1 MSDKEKSEKKVD
13 NSSKSTTDNKDSN
26 ELEVSSKKSLS
37 VKENLD
43 KSEKKAEK
51 AEKKV
56 EKAEKKVEKAEKK
69 VEKAEKKVEKV
80 EKKVEKVEKK
90 VEKPEKKA
98 EKPEKKA
105 EKSERKAEK
114 VENKSNKAEEKV
126 EKADEKIE
134 NSENETDVVEAS
146 PAKQLKKKKEIIRV
160 LRELVNGV
168 ENKDTFSN
176 VKDLQNA
183 WKDIGQINNSKDKS
197 LWTTYNAL
205 LDRFYDN
212 RSIYFEL
219 KDLDRK
225 KNLELKNAI
234 CEKAEKLI
242 DNSNIM
248 KAVSSLNELHAEFKH
263 IGPVERNKQEDIW
276 NRLKNASD
284 EVYKKKKDFIANI
297 KVSLNENL
305 EKKTKLLEEINKIKN
320 FKSENFKDWNNSTK
334 QVLSLKDKWNS
345 IGGVPKTSTRN
356 ISKEFWNSF
365 KEFFSNK
372 SKFFKKIDDSFKAN
386 LDLKQAIVD
395 KVNELKSSDDWENTS
410 KEIQS
415 LQQEWKKIGKVPI
428 KQKDSIFK
436 EFKDA
441 CNFFYERMRVEDK
454 DTIKMYEDNLE
465 KKLNTCE
472 AIEKLLENKDFDQD
486 EFFKLQVKFLE
497 IGHVP
502 KDKVDTVK
510 DKFKKTIDVVV
521 EKSSSLMN
529 KDDFD
534 KFKFIIELNSLA
546 KNPYSKNKIIKKKS
560 DLIKKINSIQ
570 SEIKN
575 LKNNIYYL
583 KESVAAENL
592 KKEYMEKINNS
603 DKEIESLKLQLNLI
617 NKV

>member
-1 MSDKEKSEKKVD
+1 MSDKEKSEKKIA
-13 NSSKSTTDNKDSN
+13 NPSKSAADNKETK
-26 ELEVSSKKSLS
+26 ELKVSSKEPLPI
-37 VKENLD
+37 ED
-43 KSEKKAEK
+43 K
-51 AEKKV
+51 V
-56 EKAEKKVEKAEKK
+56 D
-69 VEKAEKKVEKV
+69 KAEKKVEKV
-80 EKKVEKVEKK
+80 EKGLE
-90 VEKPEKKA
+90 KA
-98 EKPEKKA
+98 EDKKEKT
-105 EKSERKAEK
+105 
-114 VENKSNKAEEKV
+114 
-126 EKADEKIE
+126 
-134 NSENETDVVEAS
+134 ENESESHEVN

-168 ENKDTFSN
+168 ENKDTFNN

-183 WKDIGQINNSKDKS
+183 WKDIGNLNNSKDKS

-234 CEKAEKLI
+234 CEKAEKLV

-248 KAVSSLNELHAEFKH
+248 RAVSSLNELHAEFKH
-263 IGPVERNKQEDIW
+263 IGPVDRDKQEDIW

-284 EVYKKKKDFIANI
+284 EVYKKKKDFISNI
-297 KVSLNENL
+297 KESLNENL
-305 EKKTKLLEEINKIKN
+305 EKKSKLLDEINKIKN
-320 FKSENFKDWNNSTK
+320 FKSDKFKEWNNKTK
-334 QVLSLKDKWNS
+334 DVLSLKDKWNS
-345 IGGVPKTSTRN
+345 IGGVPKSSTRN

-386 LDLKQAIVD
+386 LDLKKALVD

-415 LQQEWKKIGKVPI
+415 LQQEWKKIGKVPM
-428 KQKDSIFK
+428 KEKDSIFK

-441 CNFFYERMRVEDK
+441 CDFFYERMRVEDK

-465 KKLNTCE
+465 KKLSTCE
-472 AIEKLLENKDFDQD
+472 AIEKLLDNKEFDQD

-502 KDKVDTVK
+502 KDKVETVK
-510 DKFKKTIDVVV
+510 EKFKKTIDVVV

-560 DLIKKINSIQ
+560 DLIKKINAIQ

>member
-1 MSDKEKSEKKVD
+1 MSDKEKSEKKVA
-13 NSSKSTTDNKDSN
+13 NSSKSAADNKETK
-26 ELEVSSKKSLS
+26 ELKVSSKKPIP
-37 VKENLD
+37 VED
-43 KSEKKAEK
+43 KVDKAEKKIDK

-56 EKAEKKVEKAEKK
+56 EIVEKGLEKAEDKK
-69 VEKAEKKVEKV
+69 
-80 EKKVEKVEKK
+80 
-90 VEKPEKKA
+90 EKPEN
-98 EKPEKKA
+98 E
-105 EKSERKAEK
+105 SESHE
-114 VENKSNKAEEKV
+114 VN
-126 EKADEKIE
+126 
-134 NSENETDVVEAS
+134 

-168 ENKDTFSN
+168 ENKDTFNN

-183 WKDIGQINNSKDKS
+183 WKDIGNLNNSKDKS

-234 CEKAEKLI
+234 CEKAEKLVN
-242 DNSNIM
+242 NSNIM
-248 KAVSSLNELHAEFKH
+248 RAVSSLNELHAEFKH
-263 IGPVERNKQEDIW
+263 IGPVERDKQEDIW

-297 KVSLNENL
+297 KESLNENL
-305 EKKTKLLEEINKIKN
+305 EKKSKLLDEINKIKN
-320 FKSENFKDWNNSTK
+320 FKSDKFKEWNNKTK
-334 QVLSLKDKWNS
+334 EVLSLKDKWNS
-345 IGGVPKTSTRN
+345 IGGVPKSSTRN

-386 LDLKQAIVD
+386 LDLKKALVD

-415 LQQEWKKIGKVPI
+415 LQQEWKKIGKVPM
-428 KQKDSIFK
+428 KEKDSIFK

-441 CNFFYERMRVEDK
+441 CDFFYERMRVEDK

-472 AIEKLLENKDFDQD
+472 AIEKLLDNKEFDQD

-502 KDKVDTVK
+502 KDKVETVK
-510 DKFKKTIDVVV
+510 EKFKKTIDVVV

-560 DLIKKINSIQ
+560 DLIKKINAIQ

>member
-1 MSDKEKSEKKVD
+1 MSDKEKSEKKVA
-13 NSSKSTTDNKDSN
+13 NSSKSAADNKETK
-26 ELEVSSKKSLS
+26 ELKVTSKKPIP
-37 VKENLD
+37 VED
-43 KSEKKAEK
+43 K
-51 AEKKV
+51 V
-56 EKAEKKVEKAEKK
+56 D
-69 VEKAEKKVEKV
+69 KAEKKVEKV
-80 EKKVEKVEKK
+80 EKGLEKAENKK
-90 VEKPEKKA
+90 EKPEN
-98 EKPEKKA
+98 E
-105 EKSERKAEK
+105 SEIHE
-114 VENKSNKAEEKV
+114 VN
-126 EKADEKIE
+126 
-134 NSENETDVVEAS
+134 

-168 ENKDTFSN
+168 ENKDTFNN

-183 WKDIGQINNSKDKS
+183 WKDIGNLNNSKDKS

-234 CEKAEKLI
+234 CEKAEKLV

-248 KAVSSLNELHAEFKH
+248 RAVSSLNELHAEFKH
-263 IGPVERNKQEDIW
+263 IGPVDRDKQEDIW

-284 EVYKKKKDFIANI
+284 EVYKKKKDFISNI
-297 KVSLNENL
+297 KESLNENL
-305 EKKTKLLEEINKIKN
+305 EKKSKLLDEINKIKN
-320 FKSENFKDWNNSTK
+320 FKSDKFKEWNNKTK
-334 QVLSLKDKWNS
+334 EVLSLKDKWNS
-345 IGGVPKTSTRN
+345 IGGVPKSSTRN

-386 LDLKQAIVD
+386 LDLKKALVD

-415 LQQEWKKIGKVPI
+415 LQQEWKKIGKVPM
-428 KQKDSIFK
+428 KEKDSIFK

-441 CNFFYERMRVEDK
+441 CDFFYERMRVEDK

-465 KKLNTCE
+465 KKLSTCE
-472 AIEKLLENKDFDQD
+472 AIEKLLDNKEFDQD

-502 KDKVDTVK
+502 KDKVETVK
-510 DKFKKTIDVVV
+510 EKFKKTIDVVV
-521 EKSSSLMN
+521 DKSSSLMN

-560 DLIKKINSIQ
+560 DLIKKINAIQ